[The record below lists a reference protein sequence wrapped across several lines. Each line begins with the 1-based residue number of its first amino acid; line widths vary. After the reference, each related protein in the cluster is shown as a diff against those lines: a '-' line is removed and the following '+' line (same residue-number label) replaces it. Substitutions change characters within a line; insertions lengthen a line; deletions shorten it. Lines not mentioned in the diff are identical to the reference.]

1 MNPQLDKEA
10 AAFEAAFPGYKAM
23 THNSTAS
30 RAAGKVVLKP
40 SNMFRVWQHF
50 RFSAAIDITTFEVDI
65 TLEIVSEGEDQIVS
79 RPVGEGY
86 TYKDLEGSRVRFAS
100 QESEVGAVPAGDPDT
115 EGRNT
120 YGWCESVELTLAATT
135 FAGESIN
142 LGTYRDER
150 TVERAKAAII
160 ASINP

>member
-23 THNSTAS
+23 IHNSTAS

-50 RFSAAIDITTFEVDI
+50 RCSAAIDITSFEVDI
-65 TLEIVSEGEDQIVS
+65 ALEIACDDEEQIIS

-100 QESEVGAVPAGDPDT
+100 QEPDLGAVPAGDPDND
-115 EGRNT
+115 GRNT
-120 YGWCESVELTLAATT
+120 YGWCESVELHLLAKK
-135 FAGESIN
+135 FGGEPIC
-142 LGTYRDER
+142 LGMYRSEQQL
-150 TVERAKAAII
+150 EAAKAAII
-160 ASINP
+160 AAINP

>member
-1 MNPQLDKEA
+1 MNPEPVDYDSDIPLA
-10 AAFEAAFPGYKAM
+10 AALNP
-23 THNSTAS
+23 N
-30 RAAGKVVLKP
+30 
-40 SNMFRVWQHF
+40 
-50 RFSAAIDITTFEVDI
+50 TFEVELS
-65 TLEIVSEGEDQIVS
+65 LEIACDEEDQIVS

-100 QESEVGAVPAGDPDT
+100 QEYELGAVPAEDDEHSDGALT
-115 EGRNT
+115 T
-120 YGWCESVELTLAATT
+120 FGWCQSVELTLSATT

-142 LGTYRDER
+142 LGTYHDER